1 MRRFTTASLALTI
14 AATSLLAGSVAV
26 MAQNEDVKIGMV
38 TDVGKLEDKSFNEY
52 TWIGAKDA
60 AEALGAPEVAVVI
73 TEEFA
78 DYQNNVQQ
86 LIDEDFD
93 VIITAGSL
101 LGTDTYNAA
110 VANPDIKFIGI
121 DQNTAT
127 DETPNFHGVTFAEAE
142 PAYLVGMVAAT
153 ISESGVI
160 GAIGGANVP
169 AVVRLRDGYYNGAL
183 AANPDIQVLY
193 QEANPDPAIGFNDPE
208 RGSEIASQMIDLGAD
223 VIFQI
228 AANTGVGALEAACE
242 AGIYGMGV
250 DVDQSKS
257 LPPQAAE
264 CVVTSAE
271 KKLRGYTNAIAQSA
285 VNGTFEGGTHLY
297 NFASDPVGV
306 GLSPFQ
312 EKYADLLTPELQAA
326 LDEAVAGFIDGSID
340 PAVPM
345 PQ

>member
-14 AATSLLAGSVAV
+14 AATGAVGAAAAVA
-26 MAQNEDVKIGMV
+26 AQDDEVKIGVV

-60 AEALGAPEVAVVI
+60 AEALGAPEVATVI

-78 DYQNNVQQ
+78 DYQNNIQQ

-101 LGTDTYNAA
+101 LGTDTFNAA
-110 VANPDIKFIGI
+110 VANPDVTFIGI

-127 DETPNFHGVTFAEAE
+127 EETPNFHGVTFAEAE
-142 PAYLVGMVAAT
+142 PGYLAGIVAAT

-160 GAIGGANVP
+160 GAIGGTNVP
-169 AVVRLRDGYYNGAL
+169 AVVRFRDGYYNGAKSV
-183 AANPDIQVLY
+183 NPDVEVLY
-193 QEANPDPAIGFNDPE
+193 QEANPDPVIGFNDPE
-208 RGSEIASQMIDLGAD
+208 RGSEIASQMMELGAD

-228 AANTGVGALEAACE
+228 AANTGVGALEAACQ
-242 AGIYGMGV
+242 AGIYGIGV
-250 DVDQSKS
+250 DVDQALS

-271 KKLRGYTNAIAQSA
+271 KKLREYTNAITQSA

-297 NFASDPVGV
+297 SSASDPVAV

-326 LDEAVAGFIDGSID
+326 LDGAVAGFIDGSID
-340 PAVPM
+340 PATPM
-345 PQ
+345 PE